1 MKTGTT
7 HQFVWELKVKT
18 FARMTPKTERPK

>member
-7 HQFVWELKVKT
+7 HQFGSESKLNT